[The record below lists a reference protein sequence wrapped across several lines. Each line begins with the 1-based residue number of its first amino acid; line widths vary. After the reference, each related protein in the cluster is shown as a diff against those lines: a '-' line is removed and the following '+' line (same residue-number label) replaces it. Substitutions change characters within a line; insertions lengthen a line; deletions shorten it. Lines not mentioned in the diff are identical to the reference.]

1 MTMVPV
7 RTNPQI
13 ALVDGDPAVRHARQ
27 LLLRAEG
34 FNVRAYA
41 SAPSLLA
48 DPLARA
54 SACIL
59 AEVAMPE
66 IGGVEVLRSLRRMG
80 WAGGAIL
87 LADAP
92 TELLAAEAKALG
104 FVLLVPRDLPDRT
117 LIEAIRLAM
126 AEPAR

>member
-1 MTMVPV
+1 MVPV

-13 ALVDGDPAVRHARQ
+13 ALVDGDAAVRHARQ

-54 SACIL
+54 SACII
-59 AEVAMPE
+59 AEVVMPE
-66 IGGVEVLRSLRRMG
+66 IGGVEVLRSMRRMR
-80 WAGGAIL
+80 WSGGAIL
-87 LADAP
+87 LSDTL
-92 TELLAAEAKALG
+92 TEQLAAEAKELA
-104 FVLLVPRDLPDRT
+104 FVLLVPCDVPDRV
-117 LIEAIRLAM
+117 LIEAIRAAT
-126 AEPAR
+126 AEPAL